1 MATNTYTVV
10 WGDTLSHIALRYNT
24 TVKKLVE
31 LNNIA
36 DPNFIVVGQVLKLTG
51 TPTPASTNKTSKATV
66 NVFGLQSNTTRTVYA
81 TWSWDKSNTENY
93 KVMWYYGTGDGVW
106 FVGNDSTVTVKQ
118 STYTAP
124 NNATRVK
131 FKVKPISK
139 KRTVNKKETS
149 YWTASWSTEKT
160 YSFSNN
166 PPSTPPVP
174 SVTIKDYTLTA
185 ELDNL
190 DVNGTTIQFQIV
202 KNDSSVFKTG
212 TATIKTAHVYY
223 SCAVTAGSEYKVR
236 CRAVRGKIYSDWS
249 DYSNNVGT
257 IPSTPTKISTCRA
270 ESETSVYLEW
280 PVVKNAKS
288 YDIEY
293 VTNKN
298 YFEGSDQINS
308 IDGIETTKYTKT
320 GLSIGQEYFFR
331 VRAVNDSGHSGWSP
345 IRSVVL
351 GKGPA
356 SPTTWSSTTTA
367 ISGEPLTLYWVHNAE
382 DDSDQKAAKLEIY
395 INGVLETHTITA
407 PTSGDKKN
415 TGSFVIQTSNYAEG
429 AKIQWRVRTS
439 GISGEFGDWS
449 VERTVDI
456 YAPPTLELLVTDIE
470 DLPLETLTCFPIRVS
485 AITGPA
491 TQKPI
496 GYHITVTANEAYE
509 TVDTTGNARNVTK
522 GEDIYSG
529 YFDTNDVLSV
539 NLSANDM
546 DLENNISYTIT
557 CVASMDSGLT
567 VESNVEFM
575 VAWSDD
581 FYEPN
586 AEIGIDT
593 DNLSASIRPY
603 CEDENGNIIDDVTLS
618 VYRRE
623 FDGSF
628 TEIAK
633 NLVNSDSTFVT
644 DPHPAL
650 DYARYRVVAM
660 STLTGAVSYY
670 DVPGYPVGEKSAVI
684 QWDEDWSNFDSTNSD
699 EIETP
704 SWSGSLL
711 KLPYNIDVSDSNK
724 VDVAL
729 VEYIGRKHPVT
740 YYGTQVGSRL
750 SLSATIKKDD
760 TETIYAL
767 RRLSVW
773 PGDVYIR
780 EPSGSGYW
788 ANVTVSFGQKHK
800 DLTIPVSID
809 VVRVEGGV

>member
-1 MATNTYTVV
+1 M

>member
-1 MATNTYTVV
+1 MATNTHTVV
-10 WGDTLSHIALRYNT
+10 WGDTLSELALKYGT

-31 LNNIA
+31 LNNIK

-51 TPTPASTNKTSKATV
+51 TPTKAPTNKTSKAIIQ
-66 NVFGLQSNTTRTVYA
+66 VFGLQSNTTRTVYA
-81 TWSWDKSNTENY
+81 TWSWDKTNTENY
-93 KVMWYYGTGDGVW
+93 RVMWYYDTGDGVW
-106 FVGNDSTVTVKQ
+106 FVGNDSTVTAKQ

-124 NNATRVK
+124 TNATRVK
-131 FKVKPISK
+131 FKVKPVSK

-185 ELDNL
+185 ELSNL
-190 DVNGTTIQFQIV
+190 DANATSVQFQVV
-202 KNDSSVFKTG
+202 KNDSSVFNTG
-212 TATIKTAHVYY
+212 TATIKTTHVSY
-223 SCAVTAGSEYKVR
+223 SCTVTAGSEYKVR
-236 CRAVRGKIYSDWS
+236 CRAVRGKMYSDWS

-280 PVVKNAKS
+280 PAVKNAKC

-308 IDGIETTKYTKT
+308 INGVETTKYTKT
-320 GLSIGQEYFFR
+320 GLSLGQEYFFR
-331 VRAVNDSGHSGWSP
+331 VRAVNDNGHSGWSA
-345 IRSVVL
+345 IRSIVL

-382 DDSDQKAAKLEIY
+382 DDSNQKSAELEIY
-395 INGVLETHTITA
+395 IDGVLEKHTIMA
-407 PTSGDKKN
+407 PADGDKKN
-415 TGSFVIQTSNYAEG
+415 TGSYVIQTSNYAEG

-439 GISGEFGDWS
+439 GITGEFGDWS

-470 DLPLETLTCFPIRVS
+470 DIPLDTLTQFPIRISAVS
-485 AITGPA
+485 GPV

-496 GYHITVTANEAYE
+496 GYHLTITANDAYE
-509 TVDTTGNARNVTK
+509 TVDITGNVRNVSK
-522 GEDIYSG
+522 GEQVYSE
-529 YFDTNDVLSV
+529 YFDINGVLSID
-539 NLSANDM
+539 LSANDM
-546 DLENNISYTIT
+546 DLENNISYTLT
-557 CVASMDSGLT
+557 CTVSMDSGLI
-567 VESNVEFM
+567 VESFTEFT
-575 VAWSDD
+575 VAWIDNL
-581 FYEPN
+581 YEPN
-586 AEIGIDT
+586 AEIGIDNDT
-593 DNLSASIRPY
+593 LSASIRPY

-633 NLVNSDSTFVT
+633 NLTNSDSTFIT
-644 DPHPAL
+644 DPHPSL
-650 DYARYRVVAM
+650 DYARYRVVAI
-660 STLTGAVSYY
+660 STATGAVSYC

-684 QWDEDWSNFDSTNSD
+684 QWDEDWSSFDSTND
-699 EIETP
+699 DAMETP
-704 SWSGSLL
+704 PWSGSLL
-711 KLPYNIDVSDSNK
+711 KLPYNVDVSDSNK

-750 SLSATIKKDD
+750 SLSATIAKDD
-760 TETIYAL
+760 IETIYAL

-773 PGDVYIR
+773 PGDVYVR